1 MQGEMSGFSNQRTG
15 EHGLKLR
22 SSFQPLHKMQMLRD
36 RRSATGL
43 KLELIR
49 PDVYGPWPVAPL

>member
-1 MQGEMSGFSNQRTG
+1 MSGFGNQRTG

-22 SSFQPLHKMQMLRD
+22 SGFQPLHKMQMLRD
-36 RRSATGL
+36 RRSASGL